1 MGKLRLSEAQD
12 VARGHSMGGL
22 RSLNWFVWRQWGRVV
37 VFSFG
42 RPRQQAGSPTRG
54 GTLPMQWKCRVIT
67 TAPPEKSR
75 VVVFMQCRPGA
86 AAAPGP
92 GGLPA

>member
-1 MGKLRLSEAQD
+1 
-12 VARGHSMGGL
+12 MGGL

-54 GTLPMQWKCRVIT
+54 GTLPMQRKCRVE
-67 TAPPEKSR
+67 PLHHQR
-75 VVVFMQCRPGA
+75 VRG
-86 AAAPGP
+86 
-92 GGLPA
+92 GGLHAV